1 MKLVLNREDQTFQDL
16 GFRIGNL
23 SALDA
28 EAQAKE
34 LAASDSPFAGN
45 PSLVLKHQ
53 Q

>member
-1 MKLVLNREDQTFQDL
+1 MVFNREDQIFHDL
-16 GFRIGNL
+16 AYRIGNL

-45 PSLVLKHQ
+45 LSLV
-53 Q
+53 

>member
-1 MKLVLNREDQTFQDL
+1 MQLFLNRDDQTFHDL
-16 GFRIGNL
+16 EFRIGNL

-45 PSLVLKHQ
+45 LSLVLKH
-53 Q
+53 